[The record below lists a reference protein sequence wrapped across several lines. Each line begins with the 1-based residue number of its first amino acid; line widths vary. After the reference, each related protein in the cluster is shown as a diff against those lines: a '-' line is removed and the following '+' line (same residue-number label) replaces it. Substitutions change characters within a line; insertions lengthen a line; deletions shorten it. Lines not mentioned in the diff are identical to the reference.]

1 MKQTLFQNMLK
12 AAGAFLFAVTLSAGF
27 TACTD
32 TIDNPA
38 TPENPSEQSQ
48 DVDPTPEPTED
59 AVAVTTDCSF
69 VMFGEIEDEMGEAIS
84 RRLKGAP
91 AMPSM
96 AQLYFLDPQRGK
108 DLGMGEKS
116 WQELVRR
123 TRNGEA
129 SLVLSQC
136 TFSDFHTFTKYY
148 IQGMMEL
155 AAKQY
160 VGDDP
165 DAKPDTEAMQAEAEK
180 RMADALR
187 QGWQFWRDRQANP
200 EAFDEPDWQNIDSWP
215 AEMQDAVMFDAWGFH
230 GHGNMLY
237 VVHGAMQDEGNEAN
251 ETMTAYQWGM
261 KADAVADWL
270 NRQAH
275 GDAQTR
281 AGMADF
287 RRALTRAAS
296 GSAAIADLMSAQTRE
311 YVFGYVYPWPWDPR
325 TGEVSSGLK
334 VQYTIYSAH
343 NLDKHTEYYQVKQHI
358 VANNGQMI
366 GIDCEDNHYKPRE
379 NDPDNTYGYIYGG
392 KWVGSECL
400 CMREIQTDMK
410 LAGNGTISLWH
421 ADPQTDNNSQSTD
434 VSESSTTGWSAG
446 GSLGGSVGSISGAT
460 GSASLNFSYSE
471 SVTMQTG
478 SSWSTKDLS
487 TTYNEN
493 GNQPT
498 WKYTITG
505 RLNEIST
512 TLWEDNHYFSQHSKI
527 IPQLAKSTCTTDE
540 NAIWKVSN
548 PSGTYRLKA
557 NVNAITMQI
566 KKSKESKKTSLTRT
580 WYMQHFGLETIDNK
594 HEIEFDLD
602 TPDRYL
608 ATWNCVVTS
617 FGDNATNDMK
627 SSLRDYLVQ
636 GFGINSAYYCWATTF
651 TTVEA
656 NANSSTNA
664 AKVFSS
670 FENSI
675 TGLKQ
680 ELYTMG
686 YRGKVSFGLKRN
698 GSSTLVKEITLNLDE
713 PHSKDAVLSI
723 ADDNGKILNYK
734 ITKAGE
740 EVELSKVPWDF
751 SGKLEV
757 PAKITHWGN
766 ELKVTGLG
774 KQCAEGRGSIT
785 AVTLPN
791 TIRIIG
797 DQALSYLNIT
807 EITIPEGV
815 ETIGAYAFTS
825 DTKLKKVVL
834 PSTMKLIEDGAF
846 FNTTALTEI
855 HIKATTPPVLTF
867 SINFDQS
874 AYNNAKLYVPNGCK
888 SKYQNAENWK
898 LFKNIVE
905 E

>member
-1 MKQTLFQNMLK
+1 MKQRLFQNMLK
-12 AAGAFLFAVTLSAGF
+12 AAGAFLFAVTMSAGF

-48 DVDPTPEPTED
+48 GVYPTPEPTED

-69 VMFGEIEDEMGEAIS
+69 VMFGEIEDEIGKAIS
-84 RRLKGAP
+84 RRLKGTP
-91 AMPSM
+91 DVPSM

-108 DLGMGEKS
+108 DLGMGEAY

-160 VGDDP
+160 LGDDP

-187 QGWQFWRDRQANP
+187 EGWQFWRDRQANP

-230 GHGNMLY
+230 GANHMLY

-311 YVFGYVYPWPWDPR
+311 YVFSYFYPWPWGPGI
-325 TGEVSSGLK
+325 GEVSSGLK

-358 VANNGQMI
+358 VANNGKMT
-366 GIDCEDNHYKPRE
+366 GIDLEDNHYWYRE

-460 GSASLNFSYSE
+460 GSGSLNFSYSE

-493 GNQPT
+493 GNQPS

-512 TLWEDNHYFSQHSKI
+512 TLWENCRYFGQHSKI

-557 NVNAITMQI
+557 NVNAITMLI
-566 KKSKESKKTSLTRT
+566 KRSKMSKKTSLTQT
-580 WYMQHFGLETIDNK
+580 WYNCHFGLETRDNK

-627 SSLRDYLVQ
+627 SSLRNYLDR

-698 GSSTLVKEITLNLDE
+698 GSSTMVKEITLNLDGF
-713 PHSKDAVLSI
+713 SKDEVLSI
-723 ADDNGKILNYK
+723 ADDNGKILKYK

-740 EVELSKVPWDF
+740 EVELSEVPWDF

-774 KQCAEGRGSIT
+774 SNCAKGCKSIT

-797 DQALSYLNIT
+797 DGALSEQNIT
-807 EITIPEGV
+807 EITVPEGV
-815 ETIGAYAFTS
+815 EIIDGWAFYIDS
-825 DTKLKKVVL
+825 KLKKVVL
-834 PSTMKLIEDGAF
+834 PSTMEKIDYGA

-855 HIKATTPPVLTF
+855 HIKATTPPDLTDK
-867 SINFDQS
+867 INFDQS
-874 AYNNAKLYVPNGCK
+874 AYNNAKLYVPKGCK